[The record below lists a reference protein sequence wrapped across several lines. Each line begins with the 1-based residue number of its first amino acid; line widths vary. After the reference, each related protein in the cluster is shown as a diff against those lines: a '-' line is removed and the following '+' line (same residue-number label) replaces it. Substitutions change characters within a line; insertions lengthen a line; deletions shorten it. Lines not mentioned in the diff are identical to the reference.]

1 MAHVHFEMCY
11 VLLKA
16 ASDLTTCLCECE
28 RPIDGEQYLR
38 MQTSEAPASGVC
50 DGAEV
55 ADKGTVCVLS
65 HSARVKLYPTLSSVH
80 NVNAKFRGGVHAVW
94 LSQV

>member
-16 ASDLTTCLCECE
+16 ALDLTTCLCECE

-55 ADKGTVCVLS
+55 ADKVNSLCAIALCRGQALS
-65 HSARVKLYPTLSSVH
+65 HTVICAQREC
-80 NVNAKFRGGVHAVW
+80 
-94 LSQV
+94 